1 MKACIGCKY
10 LSTKEV
16 ANGRINA
23 YICTRRNNEY
33 TIFIDECELRSKNG
47 WTYGED
53 EYGQDG
59 YYCPHCHKF
68 IPWFYDKQDVDFI
81 KAYKYC
87 PFCGTEITGETE

>member
-1 MKACIGCKY
+1 MKACKGCKY

-16 ANGRINA
+16 ANGFNA

-33 TIFIDECELRSKNG
+33 TIFVDECELRNKNG

-59 YYCPHCHKF
+59 YYCPHCYKH
-68 IPWFYDKQDVDFI
+68 IPLFYDKQDVDFI
-81 KAYKYC
+81 KDYKYC
-87 PFCGTEITGETE
+87 PFCGVEVGETE